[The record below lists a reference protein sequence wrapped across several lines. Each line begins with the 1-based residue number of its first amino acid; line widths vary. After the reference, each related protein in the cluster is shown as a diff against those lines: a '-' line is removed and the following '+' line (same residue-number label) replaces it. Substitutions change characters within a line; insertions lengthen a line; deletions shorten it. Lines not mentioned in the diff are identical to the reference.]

1 MLSAEE
7 INIAKLKKY
16 KKPPVNLLKRPEG
29 GVKAN
34 KSPSYREGAEIRRN
48 FKKLPCRCESDAGDS
63 GTYCHQI

>member
-34 KSPSYREGAEIRRN
+34 KSPSYREGSRN
-48 FKKLPCRCESDAGDS
+48 
-63 GTYCHQI
+63 